1 MKIHGTLRS
10 YEPYSGS
17 LIFSVGKLD
26 EYSTEQLMKLQNVY
40 ADIEVKAHKEHRSLD
55 ANKMLWAC
63 LGDIASKTGRSP
75 WEEYLDALKKYGKF
89 SYIICRKNAV
99 DMMKKQWREIQEV
112 GDYHFPNGEEGVQ
125 LICFYGSST
134 YDSKDFSH
142 LLEGVVSDMK
152 DLGLPLPP
160 SKDMKRALE
169 RLGEADGKNG

>member
-1 MKIHGTLRS
+1 MKIHGSLRS

-26 EYSTEQLMKLQNVY
+26 EYSTEQLMKLQDVY

-89 SYIICRKNAV
+89 SYIICHKSAV
-99 DMMKKQWREIQEV
+99 EAMKKQWRESEEV
-112 GDYHFPNGEEGVQ
+112 GDYTFPDGTVGTQ
-125 LICFYGSST
+125 MICFYGSST
-134 YDSKDFSH
+134 YNSTEFSR
-142 LLEGVVSDMK
+142 LISGVIEDMK
-152 DLGLPLPP
+152 DLGLPIPP
-160 SKDMKRALE
+160 SSDMRRMLE
-169 RLGEADGKNG
+169 KLGETDGNT